1 MLIVDARGR
10 RTLLDRMSEDRP
22 RASDRRSSLKSR
34 RVAADPEGMQQQR
47 RERIELETARY
58 RMVGYVTLA
67 QNGFRSRVSDLLNA
81 TEREFL
87 SLTEVTITP
96 LDGGETTVREFVAV
110 SRQQIVFVAP
120 VEADARVAA

>member
-1 MLIVDARGR
+1 
-10 RTLLDRMSEDRP
+10 
-22 RASDRRSSLKSR
+22 
-34 RVAADPEGMQQQR
+34 MQQQR

-58 RMVGYVTLA
+58 QMVGYVTLA

>member
-1 MLIVDARGR
+1 MLVVHARR
-10 RTLLDRMSEDRP
+10 PSALLDRMSEDR
-22 RASDRRSSLKSR
+22 RAASDVRSVLKSR
-34 RVAADPEGMQQQR
+34 PPAADPQGMQQQR
-47 RERIELETARY
+47 RERIELETSRY

-87 SLTEVTITP
+87 SLTDVTMTP
-96 LDGGETTVREFVAV
+96 LDGGPGTERDFVAV

-120 VEADARVAA
+120 LETAPV

>member
-1 MLIVDARGR
+1 
-10 RTLLDRMSEDRP
+10 
-22 RASDRRSSLKSR
+22 
-34 RVAADPEGMQQQR
+34 MQQQR

-96 LDGGETTVREFVAV
+96 LDGGPTAEREFVAV
-110 SRQQIVFVAP
+110 SRSQIVFVAP
-120 VEADARVAA
+120 IEADARAAA